1 MTAGNERRERGSAFG
16 DLRRTTLAG
25 AAVRASAMTAGNE
38 RRERGSAFGDLRR
51 TTLAGAAV
59 RASAMTAVRRGINDH
74 ACWDLRMSS
83 AAARAAAGE
92 RRKHGAVL

>member
-1 MTAGNERRERGSAFG
+1 MGSERRERGSAFG

-25 AAVRASAMTAGNE
+25 AAGSE
-38 RRERGSAFGDLRR
+38 RRERGCAFWDLPR

-92 RRKHGAVL
+92 RRKHEAVL